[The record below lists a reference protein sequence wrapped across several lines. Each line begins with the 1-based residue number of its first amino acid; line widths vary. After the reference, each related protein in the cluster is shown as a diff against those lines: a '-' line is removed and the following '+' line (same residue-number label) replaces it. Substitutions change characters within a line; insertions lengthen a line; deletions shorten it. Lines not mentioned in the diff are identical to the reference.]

1 MIWQKSRVN
10 DQHVEKT
17 PEGCGA
23 SIYLE
28 AYRYA
33 LDLCDNPAI
42 AREVAARFSKS
53 WKAREQTITEF
64 AMQQA

>member
-1 MIWQKSRVN
+1 MMWQKPRVN
-10 DQHVEKT
+10 DQRVEKA
-17 PEGCGA
+17 PDEYSA

-42 AREVAARFSKS
+42 AREVASRFSKS
-53 WKAREQTITEF
+53 WEARDQTITEF
-64 AMQQA
+64 ATQQA

>member
-1 MIWQKSRVN
+1 MMWQKSRVY
-10 DQHVEKT
+10 DQRVEKT
-17 PEGCGA
+17 PEEYSA

-42 AREVAARFSKS
+42 AREVASRFSKNLE
-53 WKAREQTITEF
+53 AREQTQMEF
-64 AMQQA
+64 ALKPA